1 MGTPIVAITAHAFRE
16 EKERFLSSGMDD
28 YLPKPVDLETLV
40 NTIKRW
46 CRKTEFVET
55 KNLAINWQIAIARAH
70 HSDKGARE
78 FLAGFIAIL
87 PSSMTE
93 IELHWQKQDFVA
105 LQQCIH
111 KLHGASAYTG
121 ATRFQEVCYETESNL
136 KQQQYKSLTK
146 LISTLLVEAEAILE
160 QWHDTLQF
168 ASKHSGQD

>member
-1 MGTPIVAITAHAFRE
+1 M
-16 EKERFLSSGMDD
+16 
-28 YLPKPVDLETLV
+28 V

-55 KNLAINWQIAIARAH
+55 KNLAINWQIAIAKALG
-70 HSDKGARE
+70 SDEGARD
-78 FLAGFIAIL
+78 FLAGFITIL
-87 PSSMTE
+87 PSSITE

-111 KLHGASAYTG
+111 KLHGASAYIG
-121 ATRFQEVCYETESNL
+121 ATRFQKVCYETESNL
-136 KQQQYKSLTK
+136 KRQQYQSLTK

-168 ASKHSGQD
+168 PSKHSGQD